1 MDGWRR
7 EGKAFQKRRM
17 KVIINDNKGDDL
29 MGSLHRELMRLVLQ
43 GSPNLWV
50 GWAEREAEFT
60 TTSACTR
67 CKGCIYA
74 CC

>member
-43 GSPNLWV
+43 GSQFL
-50 GWAEREAEFT
+50 R
-60 TTSACTR
+60 
-67 CKGCIYA
+67 K
-74 CC
+74 